1 MNAVASP
8 VDYDPFSQEVLA
20 NPWPAYARL
29 RTDCPVHYTGDFN
42 PPFYTLSRTAD
53 IREALTNPD
62 RFSIRWGQ
70 SPQFSRRAGLTNDPP
85 EHDPYRAVFNRAF
98 TPRVVARLEAGMEAL
113 GNRLLDDMLPRGETD
128 FQEAYAS
135 PFPTT
140 IIAELLGIPA
150 EEHRLFRR
158 MSDNLTA
165 TYNEPDPAVS
175 SPPRAAFDRYFQDVI
190 DHRRSC
196 LQDAGISRASL
207 EHVGTVLP
215 DDLISRFVVAEV
227 EGRRLDDRDLQ
238 STLLLLLL
246 GGNETSAGLLTNL
259 LWRLLEVPERWD
271 AVKAEPELVD
281 AVVEESLRYDSP
293 VLGLFRVTPR
303 AVRLHDVTI
312 PEKSKVMLLYAA
324 VNRDP
329 ALFEHPDE
337 FRLDRNPEETQRR
350 LMTFG
355 FGHHYCPGAALARL
369 EARTSL
375 RLLIERAPGLRLNGK
390 PTRIVPFNLWG
401 RGTLPIAW

>member
-1 MNAVASP
+1 MGTVAAGS
-8 VDYDPFSQEVLA
+8 DYDPFSPEVLA

-29 RTDCPVHYTGDFN
+29 RRDCPVHYTADFN
-42 PPFYTLSRTAD
+42 PPFFTLSRTED
-53 IREALTNPD
+53 IRAALTDPD

-85 EHDPYRAVFNRAF
+85 EHGPYRAVFNRAF

-113 GNRLLDDMLPRGETD
+113 GNRLLDEMLPLGKAD

-150 EEHRLFRR
+150 AEHRLFRR
-158 MSDNLTA
+158 MSDDLTA

-175 SPPRAAFDRYFQDVI
+175 SPPRAVFDRYFQRVI
-190 DHRRSC
+190 DERRRQLS
-196 LQDAGISRASL
+196 DAGVAEPGP
-207 EHVGTVLP
+207 EHVGSLLP

-227 EGRRLDDRDLQ
+227 DGRRFSDRDLQ

-259 LWRLLEVPERWD
+259 LWRLLEKPERWE
-271 AVKAEPELVD
+271 AVKAEPSLVD
-281 AVVEESLRYDSP
+281 AVVEESLRHDSP

-303 AVRLHDVTI
+303 KLQMHGVTL

-324 VNRDP
+324 VNHDP
-329 ALFEHPDE
+329 DVFDDPDE
-337 FRLDRNPEETQRR
+337 FRLDRDPEETQRR
-350 LMTFG
+350 VMTFG

-375 RLLIERAPGLRLNGK
+375 RLLIERAPRLRLAGE

-401 RGTLPIAW
+401 RATLPLAW